1 MPLSLEK
8 ARIKPLQDKVV
19 FPNLKPLA
27 VGDFVQPSL
36 VMFNG
41 FLSLVNWGTFYII
54 LEMKY
59 RWLLSMLYFTTDES
73 TQFFLRFK
81 KKSPFKTHF

>member
-41 FLSLVNWGTFYII
+41 FLSLVN
-54 LEMKY
+54 
-59 RWLLSMLYFTTDES
+59 
-73 TQFFLRFK
+73 
-81 KKSPFKTHF
+81 